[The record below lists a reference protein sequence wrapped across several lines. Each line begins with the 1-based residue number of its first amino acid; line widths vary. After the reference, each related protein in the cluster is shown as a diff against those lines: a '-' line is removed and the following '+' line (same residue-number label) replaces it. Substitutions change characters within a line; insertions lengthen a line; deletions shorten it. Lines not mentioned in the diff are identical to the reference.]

1 MTQKIVNRFESP
13 PRDSPLLPGL
23 TEVDFF
29 KDLLSTQAFDED
41 SQKEICGFE
50 AGILKKHLRKSI
62 IDYTIT
68 FPNSTKRYIGIYR
81 ELDER
86 LERVFSTLKTLR
98 ANGFAD
104 PSQLRVPRP
113 ILYISTLSFILMD
126 KAEGEL
132 LREIL
137 RRKDSLVP
145 YVSGAA
151 EWLAKLHN
159 TKIRLDRVRSR
170 KDEVAATLKYARAL
184 TWHFPR
190 LASEIKSISDQMVSL
205 QEANAPC
212 PRKPIHGDYHPR
224 NIISSPG
231 ITTVIDLEEAG
242 MGDPAFDVGYFVA
255 QTKMTHGRD
264 ETITR
269 ATESFLEAYMEN
281 QQSSQEDFLQRVT
294 VFEAQTYLQRIYH
307 TYYLLDLKPDVD
319 KVAEWLNECRT
330 SLQKAWA
337 EGQ

>member
-1 MTQKIVNRFESP
+1 MTQRMVSRFESS
-13 PRDSPLLPGL
+13 RLDTPLLPGL

-41 SQKEICGFE
+41 SQKEIRGFE
-50 AGILKKHLRKSI
+50 ARILKKHLRKTI
-62 IDYTIT
+62 IEYTLT
-68 FPNSTKRYIGIYR
+68 FASSTKRYIGIYR
-81 ELDER
+81 ESDER
-86 LERVFSTLKTLR
+86 LEHVFSILKTLR

-104 PSQLRVPRP
+104 HSQLNVPRP
-113 ILYISTLSFILMD
+113 IVYISTLSFILMD

-137 RRKDSLVP
+137 RGKDNPTP
-145 YVSGAA
+145 YVRGAA
-151 EWLAKLHN
+151 EWLAKLHGS
-159 TKIRLDRVRSR
+159 KIRLDNVSSR
-170 KDEVAATLKYARAL
+170 KDEVAATLRYARAL

-190 LASEIKSISDQMVSL
+190 LTSEIKSISDKMVSL
-205 QEANAPC
+205 QEANPPG

-242 MGDPAFDVGYFVA
+242 MGDPAFDLGYFVA

-269 ATESFLEAYMEN
+269 ATESFVEAYLEK
-281 QQSSQEDFLQRVT
+281 QPSTPDDFLQRVN

-330 SLQKAWA
+330 SLQKATA
-337 EGQ
+337 EDQ